1 VEARVSRPAAA
12 GPSRWEEPQAAR
24 EARSARRRTRLAW
37 AAYAVVLV
45 AALASVVWRQT
56 VGRERFREL
65 EKVREEVAVAQAER
79 DELTTR
85 ILELQRRD
93 RIVRYA
99 TERLGMHVARDEEVV
114 LLPVPTSAA
123 ARAKSAGGGR

>member
-1 VEARVSRPAAA
+1 VSRAARGPSPWEAPRADAEARRV
-12 GPSRWEEPQAAR
+12 
-24 EARSARRRTRLAW
+24 RRRARLGW
-37 AAYAVVLV
+37 ILYAAVLV

-56 VGRERFREL
+56 VGLDAFREL
-65 EKVREEVAVAQAER
+65 ERVREEVAVAEAER

-99 TERLGMHVARDEEVV
+99 EQRLGMHVARDEEVR
-114 LLPVPTSAA
+114 LLPVPAPAA
-123 ARAKSAGGGR
+123 PRPDPAAEEGR

>member
-1 VEARVSRPAAA
+1 MSRPAR
-12 GPSRWEEPQAAR
+12 GPSRWEEPRAAL
-24 EARSARRRTRLAW
+24 EARAARRRARLAW

-56 VGRERFREL
+56 VGRERFRAL
-65 EKVREEVAVAQAER
+65 ETVREEVAVAQAER
-79 DELTTR
+79 DELATR

-99 TERLGMHVARDEEVV
+99 GERLGMHVARDEEVV
-114 LLPVPTSAA
+114 LLPVPAPAA
-123 ARAKSAGGGR
+123 ARHDPVAEGGR

>member
-1 VEARVSRPAAA
+1 MSRPAA
-12 GPSRWEEPQAAR
+12 GPSRWEAPRAGAE
-24 EARSARRRTRLAW
+24 ARRRRRRSRLSW

-45 AALASVVWRQT
+45 GALASVVWRQT
-56 VGRERFREL
+56 VGRDRFREL
-65 EKVREEVAVAQAER
+65 ERVREEVAVAEAER

-99 TERLGMHVARDEEVV
+99 GERLGMHVARDEEVV
-114 LLPVPTSAA
+114 LLPVPASAA
-123 ARAKSAGGGR
+123 PRPDSVAEERR

>member
-1 VEARVSRPAAA
+1 MSRPAA
-12 GPSRWEEPQAAR
+12 GPSRWEAPRANV
-24 EARSARRRTRLAW
+24 EARRARRRSRLGW

-56 VGRERFREL
+56 VGRDRFREL
-65 EKVREEVAVAQAER
+65 ERVREEVAVAEAER

-93 RIVRYA
+93 RIARYA
-99 TERLGMHVARDEEVV
+99 EQRLGMHVARDEEVV
-114 LLPVPTSAA
+114 LLPVPASAA
-123 ARAKSAGGGR
+123 PRPDSAAEEGR

>member
-1 VEARVSRPAAA
+1 MSRPA
-12 GPSRWEEPQAAR
+12 GPSRHEAPRADR
-24 EARSARRRTRLAW
+24 EARSARRRSRLGW
-37 AAYAVVLV
+37 TLYAAVLV

-65 EKVREEVAVAQAER
+65 ETVREEVAVAQAER
-79 DELTTR
+79 DELATR

-99 TERLGMHVARDEEVV
+99 EQRLGMHVARDEEVM
-114 LLPVPTSAA
+114 LLPVPASAA
-123 ARAKSAGGGR
+123 PRAAVEEGR

>member
-1 VEARVSRPAAA
+1 V
-12 GPSRWEEPQAAR
+12 
-24 EARSARRRTRLAW
+24 
-37 AAYAVVLV
+37 AYAAVLV

-65 EKVREEVAVAQAER
+65 ERVREEVAVAEAER

-99 TERLGMHVARDEEVV
+99 EQRLGMHVARDEEVM
-114 LLPVPTSAA
+114 LLPVPATAAPRAGSA
-123 ARAKSAGGGR
+123 REEGR

>member
-1 VEARVSRPAAA
+1 VEARVSRAA
-12 GPSRWEEPQAAR
+12 GPSRWEAPRAKA
-24 EARSARRRTRLAW
+24 EARGARRRSRLRW
-37 AAYAVVLV
+37 IAYAALLV

-65 EKVREEVAVAQAER
+65 ETVREEVAVAEAER

-93 RIVRYA
+93 RIARYA
-99 TERLGMHVARDEEVV
+99 QERLGMHVARDEEVV
-114 LLPVPTSAA
+114 LLPVPASAA
-123 ARAKSAGGGR
+123 PRPDSAAEEGR

>member
-1 VEARVSRPAAA
+1 MSRAAA
-12 GPSRWEEPQAAR
+12 GPSRHEGPRAGA
-24 EARSARRRTRLAW
+24 EARAARRRSRLGW
-37 AAYAVVLV
+37 ALYAAVLTG
-45 AALASVVWRQT
+45 ALASVVWRQT

-65 EKVREEVAVAQAER
+65 EKVREEVAVAEAER

-99 TERLGMHVARDEEVV
+99 SERLGMHVARDEEVM
-114 LLPVPTSAA
+114 LLPVPASAA
-123 ARAKSAGGGR
+123 ARPDAAEGGR

>member
-1 VEARVSRPAAA
+1 V
-12 GPSRWEEPQAAR
+12 
-24 EARSARRRTRLAW
+24 L
-37 AAYAVVLV
+37 LV

-65 EKVREEVAVAQAER
+65 EKVREEVAVAEAER

-93 RIVRYA
+93 RIVGYA
-99 TERLGMHVARDEEVV
+99 QQRLGMHVARDEEVV
-114 LLPVPTSAA
+114 LLPVPASAA
-123 ARAKSAGGGR
+123 ARPDTEDER

>member
-1 VEARVSRPAAA
+1 MSRPAAA
-12 GPSRWEEPQAAR
+12 GPSRWEAPQAER
-24 EARSARRRTRLAW
+24 EARAARRRARLAW
-37 AAYAVVLV
+37 AAYAMVLV

-114 LLPVPTSAA
+114 LLPVSTSAA

>member
-1 VEARVSRPAAA
+1 VSRAAK
-12 GPSRWEEPQAAR
+12 GPSPWEAPRAGI
-24 EARSARRRTRLAW
+24 EARSARRRSRLAW
-37 AAYAVVLV
+37 LAYAAVLV

-56 VGRERFREL
+56 VGLERFREL
-65 EKVREEVAVAQAER
+65 ETVREEVAVAEAER

-99 TERLGMHVARDEEVV
+99 QERLGMHVARDEEVV
-114 LLPVPTSAA
+114 MLPVPASAA
-123 ARAKSAGGGR
+123 PRPGPAAEAGR

>member
-1 VEARVSRPAAA
+1 MSRPAA
-12 GPSRWEEPQAAR
+12 GPTRWEEPRAER
-24 EARSARRRTRLAW
+24 EKRSARRRARLAW
-37 AAYAVVLV
+37 VAYAAVLV

-56 VGRERFREL
+56 VGRERFRDL

-93 RIVRYA
+93 RITRYA
-99 TERLGMHVARDEEVV
+99 RERLGMHVARDEEVV

>member
-1 VEARVSRPAAA
+1 VSRTAA
-12 GPSRWEEPQAAR
+12 GPSRWEEPRAAL
-24 EARSARRRTRLAW
+24 EARAARRRARLAW

-85 ILELQRRD
+85 ILQLQRRD

-99 TERLGMHVARDEEVV
+99 AERLGMHVARDEEVV
-114 LLPVPTSAA
+114 LLPVPASAA
-123 ARAKSAGGGR
+123 ARAESAGGGR

>member
-1 VEARVSRPAAA
+1 MSRPAA
-12 GPSRWEEPQAAR
+12 GRSRWEEPRAER
-24 EARSARRRTRLAW
+24 EARAARRRARLAW

-93 RIVRYA
+93 RITRYA
-99 TERLGMHVARDEEVV
+99 QERLGMHVARDEEVV
-114 LLPVPTSAA
+114 LLPVPASAA
-123 ARAKSAGGGR
+123 PRPDSAAEEGR

>member
-1 VEARVSRPAAA
+1 VSRPAA
-12 GPSRWEEPQAAR
+12 GPSPWEAPRAGV
-24 EARSARRRTRLAW
+24 EARRARRRSRLGW
-37 AAYAVVLV
+37 GVYAVILV

-56 VGRERFREL
+56 AGRERFREL
-65 EKVREEVAVAQAER
+65 EKVREEVAVAEAER

-99 TERLGMHVARDEEVV
+99 QERLGMHVARDQEVV
-114 LLPVPTSAA
+114 LLPVPASAA
-123 ARAKSAGGGR
+123 PRPNPAAEEAR

>member
-1 VEARVSRPAAA
+1 MISTRTVCGRV
-12 GPSRWEEPQAAR
+12 
-24 EARSARRRTRLAW
+24 TRGA
-37 AAYAVVLV
+37 VLV

-65 EKVREEVAVAQAER
+65 ERVREEVAVAEAER

-99 TERLGMHVARDEEVV
+99 GERLGMHVARDEEVV
-114 LLPVPTSAA
+114 LLPVPASAA
-123 ARAKSAGGGR
+123 PRPDSVAEGGR

>member
-1 VEARVSRPAAA
+1 
-12 GPSRWEEPQAAR
+12 
-24 EARSARRRTRLAW
+24 
-37 AAYAVVLV
+37 VLV

-65 EKVREEVAVAQAER
+65 ETVREEVAVAEAER

-93 RIVRYA
+93 RIARYA
-99 TERLGMHVARDEEVV
+99 QERLGMHVARDEEVV
-114 LLPVPTSAA
+114 LLPVPVPASAA
-123 ARAKSAGGGR
+123 PRPDSAAEGGR

>member
-1 VEARVSRPAAA
+1 VSRPAAA
-12 GPSRWEEPQAAR
+12 GPSRHERPRADR
-24 EARSARRRTRLAW
+24 EARSARRRSRLAW
-37 AAYAVVLV
+37 MAYAAVLV

-65 EKVREEVAVAQAER
+65 EQVRGDVAMAQAER
-79 DELTTR
+79 DELVGR

-99 TERLGMHVARDEEVV
+99 EQRLGMHVARDEEVV
-114 LLPVPTSAA
+114 LLPVPASAA
-123 ARAKSAGGGR
+123 PRAAVEEGR

>member
-1 VEARVSRPAAA
+1 MNRPTAG
-12 GPSRWEEPQAAR
+12 GPSRHERPRADR
-24 EARSARRRTRLAW
+24 EARSARRRSRLAW
-37 AAYAVVLV
+37 MAYAAVLV

-65 EKVREEVAVAQAER
+65 EKVREEVAVAEAER

-99 TERLGMHVARDEEVV
+99 QERLGMHVARDEEVV
-114 LLPVPTSAA
+114 LLPDPAPAA
-123 ARAKSAGGGR
+123 PRPDSTEDER

>member
-1 VEARVSRPAAA
+1 MSRAAP
-12 GPSRWEEPQAAR
+12 GPSRWEAPRADA
-24 EARSARRRTRLAW
+24 EARGARRRSRLAW
-37 AAYAVVLV
+37 AAYAVLLV

-65 EKVREEVAVAQAER
+65 EKVREEVAVAEAER

-93 RIVRYA
+93 RIVGYA
-99 TERLGMHVARDEEVV
+99 QQRLGMHVARDEEVV
-114 LLPVPTSAA
+114 LLPVPASAA
-123 ARAKSAGGGR
+123 PRPDAGDVR

>member
-1 VEARVSRPAAA
+1 MSRAAA
-12 GPSRWEEPQAAR
+12 GPSPWEAPRAGV
-24 EARSARRRTRLAW
+24 EARRARRRSRLGW
-37 AAYAVVLV
+37 GVYAAVLV

-56 VGRERFREL
+56 AGRERFREL
-65 EKVREEVAVAQAER
+65 EKVREEVAVAEAER

-99 TERLGMHVARDEEVV
+99 QERLGMHVARDEEVV
-114 LLPVPTSAA
+114 LLPVPASAA
-123 ARAKSAGGGR
+123 PRPGPAAEEAR

>member
-1 VEARVSRPAAA
+1 MSRPAA
-12 GPSRWEEPQAAR
+12 GPSRWEAPRADAE
-24 EARSARRRTRLAW
+24 ARRRRRRSRLSW

-65 EKVREEVAVAQAER
+65 ERVREEVAVAEAER

-93 RIVRYA
+93 RIARYA
-99 TERLGMHVARDEEVV
+99 EQRLGMHVARDAEVV
-114 LLPVPTSAA
+114 LLAVPASAA
-123 ARAKSAGGGR
+123 PRPDSVAEGGR

>member
-1 VEARVSRPAAA
+1 VSRTAA
-12 GPSRWEEPQAAR
+12 GPSRWEEPRAAL
-24 EARSARRRTRLAW
+24 EARAARRRARLAW

-99 TERLGMHVARDEEVV
+99 AERLGMHVARDEEVV
-114 LLPVPTSAA
+114 LLPVPASAA
-123 ARAKSAGGGR
+123 ARAESAGGGR